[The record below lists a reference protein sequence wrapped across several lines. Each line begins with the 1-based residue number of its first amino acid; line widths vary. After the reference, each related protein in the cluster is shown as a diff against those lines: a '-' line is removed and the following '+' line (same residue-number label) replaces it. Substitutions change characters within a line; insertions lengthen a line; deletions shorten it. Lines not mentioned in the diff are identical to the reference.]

1 MLKKLT
7 ATLSLLLIIS
17 LFANYYL
24 YIGYKKV
31 KTSQQTISSPV
42 EVKLEEVTK
51 TEPENLEYFLMNRLI
66 LQSL

>member
-7 ATLSLLLIIS
+7 ATVSLLLIIS

-51 TEPENLEYFLMNRLI
+51 LNQKI
-66 LQSL
+66 